1 MTQHGHTVSAGGLGL
16 ARSNLFQRVYACLA
30 CGAVLLPGA
39 AAAAH
44 RADDLASDHNR
55 EAAFGGDY
63 AVEGE
68 SREAG
73 SPRSDAVLERLGRTL
88 EDRCRL
94 RLMQCDCG

>member
-1 MTQHGHTVSAGGLGL
+1 MGTLCRPEGLI
-16 ARSNLFQRVYACLA
+16 ARSTNLFQRVYACLA
-30 CGAVLLPGA
+30 CGAVLLPGSP
-39 AAAAH
+39 AAAH

-73 SPRSDAVLERLGRTL
+73 SASGVV
-88 EDRCRL
+88 
-94 RLMQCDCG
+94 

>member
-68 SREAG
+68 SREAT
-73 SPRSDAVLERLGRTL
+73 PPAAVV
-88 EDRCRL
+88 
-94 RLMQCDCG
+94 